1 MSGGYRR
8 GAGVLGLLLAGCTVG
23 PDYVKPPPVATPVAY
38 KEVPAADSAEAG
50 IWLKARPEDGAP
62 RGKWWEAFGDPE
74 LNALEEQVTVANQ
87 DLKAAE
93 ARFRQARALIG
104 VQQAAQY
111 PALSVQPGVGKVR
124 DSENQPYAPKPNP
137 NPLNSL
143 QLPFDLS
150 YEIDLWGRVR
160 RTVAATR
167 DEAQAT
173 AADLE
178 TARLSLHAELAI
190 DYIELR
196 SADAQQK
203 LLDDT
208 VAAYTDALQLTENRL
223 NGGAAPESDVAQ
235 AQTQL
240 ETTRVQATDV
250 AVQRAQFEHA
260 LAVLIGQP
268 PAQFSLPARPWQL
281 DPPPVPASLPS
292 ELLQRRPDIA
302 AAERRMAEAN
312 EQIGIAEAAFY
323 PTVNLASSAGFIGT
337 AATNWFIWPSLAW
350 SVGMTMTQTLFDA
363 GRRSSVSEAAI
374 AGYDTTVAEYR
385 STTLTAFQQV
395 EDNLAALRILE
406 RERRQ
411 QQAATAAA
419 ENSLRLFN
427 DRYVGG
433 LDTYLAVVIAQSAA
447 LQNQRNDVDIQRRR
461 IEADILLV
469 KALGGGWTADELPP
483 LTGPSPHVL
492 DVRLPGTGSGLLP
505 ASSGNP

>member
-1 MSGGYRR
+1 MNGVYRR
-8 GAGVLGLLLAGCTVG
+8 VAGALGLLLAGCTVG
-23 PDYVKPPPVATPVAY
+23 PAYKAPPPVATPVAF
-38 KEVPAADSAEAG
+38 KEAPAEGSAEAG
-50 IWLKARPEDGAP
+50 MWRKARPEDAAP
-62 RGKWWEAFGDPE
+62 RGKWWQAFGDSE
-74 LNALEEQVTVANQ
+74 LDALEEQVTVANQ

-111 PALSVQPGVGKVR
+111 PALTVQPGVGKVR
-124 DSENQPYAPKPNP
+124 DSQHQPYAPQPNP
-137 NPLNSL
+137 NPMGNF
-143 QLPFDLS
+143 QLPFDLT
-150 YEIDLWGRVR
+150 YELDLWGRIR
-160 RTVAATR
+160 RTVAAAR
-167 DEAQAT
+167 EEAQAT

-178 TARLSLHAELAI
+178 TVRLSLHAELAI

-196 SADAQQK
+196 SADAQQR

-208 VAAYTDALQLTENRL
+208 VATYTDALQLTENRL

-260 LAVLIGQP
+260 IAVLIGQP
-268 PAQFSLPARPWQL
+268 PAQFSLPARSWQL

-302 AAERRMAEAN
+302 AAERRVAEAN

-323 PTVNLASSAGFIGT
+323 PTVNLAGIGGFAGT
-337 AATNWFIWPSLAW
+337 SVTNWFMWPSLAW
-350 SVGMTMTQTLFDA
+350 SVGTTMSQTLFDA
-363 GRRSSVSEAAI
+363 GRRKSVSEAAI
-374 AGYDTTVAEYR
+374 AGYDSTVADYR

-419 ENSLRLFN
+419 ENSLRLFT

-469 KALGGGWTADELPP
+469 KALGGGWSSDELPA
-483 LTGPSPHVL
+483 LTGPNPHLLEVS
-492 DVRLPGTGSGLLP
+492 LPGTGSGMLP
-505 ASSGNP
+505 KQP